1 MKLNELAVTRPTQQ
15 LAKVFEGHFDQR
27 MQFDSLNRKQLH
39 NMYRQVRGVL
49 SEVRSSPARHH
60 SEKNPSYLKLM
71 MMEQALAEKIY
82 EDEMG
87 NTNPQPGTPGAGMSP
102 QQTAAMTAQQKQEE
116 IKQMETDLK
125 NKKDEV
131 NDLQDRINAAKT
143 TYSSMS
149 AVAEWR
155 SRAQTHGYYLSEG
168 EVQQA
173 QVVLAAQDMVD
184 KMQSMIE
191 DSTEMQFKELP
202 ALVDSIKNQIGP
214 DQAAQ
219 FNNDA
224 QAALSGLVQNLQGSK
239 QQLEQALGVVT
250 GQAPTPGSDM
260 GAAGGMGMPAAPGAP
275 GGDMGLAGPP
285 PGGEEMPPAPEAEP
299 GAAAPAAAL
308 GRGRR

>member
-15 LAKVFEGHFDQR
+15 IAKVFEGHFDQSVK
-27 MQFDSLNRKQLH
+27 FDTLNRKQLH
-39 NMYRQVRGVL
+39 SMYRQVRGVL
-49 SEVRSSPARHH
+49 SEVRSSPARHT
-60 SEKNPSYLKLM
+60 SEKNPAYLKLM

-82 EDEMG
+82 EAEIGATGTPDAAAG
-87 NTNPQPGTPGAGMSP
+87 VNPQQA
-102 QQTAAMTAQQKQEE
+102 AAMA
-116 IKQMETDLK
+116 IKQKMDQKKQVQQELDAAKKQVTDLQ
-125 NKKDEV
+125 NQL
-131 NDLQDRINAAKT
+131 NSLNT
-143 TYSSMS
+143 TTT
-149 AVAEWR
+149 VQETELR
-155 SRAQTHGYYLSEG
+155 LRAQGYGYYLSEG

-184 KMQSMIE
+184 KMQDMIE

-250 GQAPTPGSDM
+250 GQAPTPG
-260 GAAGGMGMPAAPGAP
+260 AGMGMTSPP

-285 PGGEEMPPAPEAEP
+285 PGEEEIEVAATEPIEP

-308 GRGRR
+308 GRERR

>member
-15 LAKVFEGHFDQR
+15 IAKVFEGHFDQR
-27 MQFDSLNRKQLH
+27 VQIDSLNRKQLH
-39 NMYRQVRGVL
+39 SMYRQVRSAL

-60 SEKNPSYLKLM
+60 SEKNPAYLKMM
-71 MMEQALAEKIY
+71 MMEQALADKIY

-87 NTNPQPGTPGAGMSP
+87 NPTPQPGTPGAGMNP
-102 QQTAAMTAQQKQEE
+102 QQTAAVTAQQRQEE
-116 IKQMETDLK
+116 IKQMEIDLK

-131 NDLQDRINAAKT
+131 NNLQNAINSKKT
-143 TYSSMS
+143 SYSSML

-155 SRAQTHGYYLSEG
+155 SRAQSHGYYLSEG

-184 KMQSMIE
+184 KMQDMIE

-202 ALVDSIKNQIGP
+202 ALVDSIKNQIGQE
-214 DQAAQ
+214 QAAQ
-219 FNNDA
+219 FNTDA
-224 QAALSGLVQNLQGSK
+224 QAALSGLVQNLQASK

-250 GQAPTPGSDM
+250 GQGPVAM
-260 GAAGGMGMPAAPGAP
+260 PGADAGMMP
-275 GGDMGLAGPP
+275 PDNDMGLAGPP
-285 PGGEEMPPAPEAEP
+285 PGEEQIDISATEPIEP

>member
-15 LAKVFEGHFDQR
+15 IAKVFEGHFDQQV
-27 MQFDSLNRKQLH
+27 QFDSLNRNQLH
-39 NMYRQVRGVL
+39 SMYRKVRGTL
-49 SEVRSSPARHH
+49 NEVRATSARHN

-82 EDEMG
+82 EDEMAAATPG
-87 NTNPQPGTPGAGMSP
+87 INPQQA
-102 QQTAAMTAQQKQEE
+102 AAMAAKQKMDQKDQVQKELE
-116 IKQMETDLK
+116 AAKKQ
-125 NKKDEV
+125 V
-131 NDLQDRINAAKT
+131 VDLQNQLNDINT
-143 TYSSMS
+143 TTT
-149 AVAEWR
+149 VQEWR
-155 SRAQTHGYYLSEG
+155 RRARANGYYLSEG

-250 GQAPTPGSDM
+250 GQAPTPGADM
-260 GAAGGMGMPAAPGAP
+260 GMTPP
-275 GGDMGLAGPP
+275 GGDMGLAGAAPE
-285 PGGEEMPPAPEAEP
+285 GEVEIAAELPAPEEP

>member
-15 LAKVFEGHFDQR
+15 IAKVFEGHFDQ
-27 MQFDSLNRKQLH
+27 QVQLDSLDRDQLH

-87 NTNPQPGTPGAGMSP
+87 QQNPQTPATPGVNP
-102 QQTAAMTAQQKQEE
+102 QQAAAMAAKQKVDTV
-116 IKQMETDLK
+116 KKLETDLEA
-125 NKKDEV
+125 KKKEV
-131 NDLQDRINAAKT
+131 TDLQNQLNAAKT
-143 TYSSMS
+143 TTT
-149 AVAEWR
+149 VQEWR
-155 SRAQTHGYYLSEG
+155 RRAQDNGYYLSEG

-202 ALVDSIKNQIGP
+202 ALVDSIKNQIGQE
-214 DQAAQ
+214 QAAQ

-224 QAALSGLVQNLQGSK
+224 QAALSGLVQNLQASK

-250 GQAPTPGSDM
+250 GQGPVAMPGADAGM
-260 GAAGGMGMPAAPGAP
+260 PPAGG
-275 GGDMGLAGPP
+275 DIGLAGPP
-285 PGGEEMPPAPEAEP
+285 PGEEEIEVAAIEP

-308 GRGRR
+308 GRERR

>member
-1 MKLNELAVTRPTQQ
+1 MKLNELAVTRLTRQI
-15 LAKVFEGHFDQR
+15 AKVFEGHFDQR
-27 MQFDSLNRKQLH
+27 VQFDSLNRKQLH
-39 NMYRQVRGVL
+39 SMYRQVRGVL

-60 SEKNPSYLKLM
+60 SEKNPAYLKLM

-87 NTNPQPGTPGAGMSP
+87 NTNPQPGTPGMNP
-102 QQTAAMTAQQKQEE
+102 QQTAAVTAQQKQEE
-116 IKQMETDLK
+116 IKQMEIDLK

-131 NDLQDRINAAKT
+131 NDLQNKINTAKT

-184 KMQSMIE
+184 KMQDMIE

-202 ALVDSIKNQIGP
+202 ALVDSIKNQIGQE
-214 DQAAQ
+214 QAAQ

-250 GQAPTPGSDM
+250 GQGPVAMP
-260 GAAGGMGMPAAPGAP
+260 GAAAGMMPPE
-275 GGDMGLAGPP
+275 GDMGLAGPP
-285 PGGEEMPPAPEAEP
+285 PGEEEIEVAATEPIEP

>member
-15 LAKVFEGHFDQR
+15 IAKVFEGHFDQLVK
-27 MQFDSLNRKQLH
+27 FDTLTRNQLH

-49 SEVRSSPARHH
+49 SEVRGSTSRHT
-60 SEKNPSYLKLM
+60 SEKDPSYLKLM

-82 EDEMG
+82 EAEMG
-87 NTNPQPGTPGAGMSP
+87 ATGTSNAAGVNPQQA
-102 QQTAAMTAQQKQEE
+102 AAMA
-116 IKQMETDLK
+116 IKQKMDQKKQVQQDLDAAKKQVTDLQ
-125 NKKDEV
+125 NQL
-131 NDLQDRINAAKT
+131 NSINT
-143 TYSSMS
+143 TTT
-149 AVAEWR
+149 VQETELR
-155 SRAQTHGYYLSEG
+155 LRAQGYGYYLSEG

-184 KMQSMIE
+184 KLQDMIE

-224 QAALSGLVQNLQGSK
+224 QAAFSGLVQNLQGSK

-250 GQAPTPGSDM
+250 GQAPIPGADM
-260 GAAGGMGMPAAPGAP
+260 GMTPPP
-275 GGDMGLAGPP
+275 DVDMGLAGPMP
-285 PGGEEMPPAPEAEP
+285 GEEIEVTATDP
-299 GAAAPAAAL
+299 GAVAPAAAL
-308 GRGRR
+308 GRERR

>member
-1 MKLNELAVTRPTQQ
+1 MKLNELAVTRPTRQI
-15 LAKVFEGHFDQR
+15 AKVFEGHFDQR
-27 MQFDSLNRKQLH
+27 VQFDSLNRKQLH
-39 NMYRQVRGVL
+39 DMYRQVRGVL
-49 SEVRSSPARHH
+49 SEVRASPARHH
-60 SEKNPSYLKLM
+60 SEKNPAYLKMM

-82 EDEMG
+82 EDEMMQQ
-87 NTNPQPGTPGAGMSP
+87 NPQAGTPGTPGINP
-102 QQTAAMTAQQKQEE
+102 QQNAAMAVKQKLDQKAQVQKELE
-116 IKQMETDLK
+116 DLK
-125 NKKDEV
+125 KQVTDKQNEL
-131 NDLQDRINAAKT
+131 NDLNT
-143 TYSSMS
+143 TTT
-149 AVAEWR
+149 VQEWR
-155 SRAQTHGYYLSEG
+155 RRARANGYYLSEG

-214 DQAAQ
+214 EQAAQ

-250 GQAPTPGSDM
+250 GQAPTPGADM
-260 GAAGGMGMPAAPGAP
+260 GAAGGMGMTPP

-285 PGGEEMPPAPEAEP
+285 PGGEEMPPAPEEM

>member
-15 LAKVFEGHFDQR
+15 IAKVFEGHFDQR
-27 MQFDSLNRKQLH
+27 VQIDSLNRNQLH

-87 NTNPQPGTPGAGMSP
+87 QQNPQTPATPGINP
-102 QQTAAMTAQQKQEE
+102 QQAAAMAAKQKVDTV
-116 IKQMETDLK
+116 KKLETDLEA
-125 NKKDEV
+125 KKKEV
-131 NDLQDRINAAKT
+131 TDLQNQLNAAKT
-143 TYSSMS
+143 TTT
-149 AVAEWR
+149 VQEWR
-155 SRAQTHGYYLSEG
+155 RRAQDNGYYLSEG

-250 GQAPTPGSDM
+250 GQAPTPGADM
-260 GAAGGMGMPAAPGAP
+260 GMTPPP

-285 PGGEEMPPAPEAEP
+285 PGEEEIEIAATEPAEL

-308 GRGRR
+308 GRERR

>member
-15 LAKVFEGHFDQR
+15 IAKVFEGHFDQR
-27 MQFDSLNRKQLH
+27 VQIDSLNRKQLH
-39 NMYRQVRGVL
+39 NMYRRVRGVL
-49 SEVRSSPARHH
+49 SEVRSSSARHN
-60 SEKNPSYLKLM
+60 SEKNPAYLKMM

-82 EDEMG
+82 EDEMAQQ
-87 NTNPQPGTPGAGMSP
+87 NPQTGAPGAPGVNP
-102 QQTAAMTAQQKQEE
+102 QQAAAMATKQKVDQKAQVQKELE
-116 IKQMETDLK
+116 DLK
-125 NKKDEV
+125 KQVTDKQNEL
-131 NDLQDRINAAKT
+131 NDLNTST
-143 TYSSMS
+143 T
-149 AVAEWR
+149 VQEWR
-155 SRAQTHGYYLSEG
+155 RRAQAHGYYLSEG

-184 KMQSMIE
+184 KMQDMIE

-202 ALVDSIKNQIGP
+202 ALVDSIKNQIGQE
-214 DQAAQ
+214 QAAQ
-219 FNNDA
+219 FNTDA

-250 GQAPTPGSDM
+250 GQGPVAMPG
-260 GAAGGMGMPAAPGAP
+260 AGMPPPGGAP

-285 PGGEEMPPAPEAEP
+285 PGGEEMPPAPEEM

>member
-15 LAKVFEGHFDQR
+15 IAKVFEGHFDQR
-27 MQFDSLNRKQLH
+27 VQFDSMNRKQLH

-49 SEVRSSPARHH
+49 SEVRSSPARHT
-60 SEKNPSYLKLM
+60 SEQNPAYLKMM

-82 EDEMG
+82 EDEMAAQG
-87 NTNPQPGTPGAGMSP
+87 PGAANPVGMDP
-102 QQTAAMTAQQKQEE
+102 QQAAAMAAKQKMDKKDQLTKELE
-116 IKQMETDLK
+116 DLK
-125 NKKDEV
+125 KQVTDKQNELNAV
-131 NDLQDRINAAKT
+131 NTSVTVQ
-143 TYSSMS
+143 
-149 AVAEWR
+149 EWR
-155 SRAQTHGYYLSEG
+155 RRAQSHGYYLSEG

-184 KMQSMIE
+184 KMQDMIE

-202 ALVDSIKNQIGP
+202 ALVDSIKNQIGQE
-214 DQAAQ
+214 QAAQ

-224 QAALSGLVQNLQGSK
+224 QSALSGLVQNLQGSK

-250 GQAPTPGSDM
+250 GQPSMPGGDM
-260 GAAGGMGMPAAPGAP
+260 GAAGGMGMPPAP

-285 PGGEEMPPAPEAEP
+285 PGGEMPPEAEP

>member
-15 LAKVFEGHFDQR
+15 IAKVFEGHFDQQV
-27 MQFDSLNRKQLH
+27 QFDSLNRKQLH
-39 NMYRQVRGVL
+39 SMYRQVRGVL
-49 SEVRSSPARHH
+49 SEVRSSPARHR
-60 SEKNPSYLKLM
+60 SEQDPSYLKLM

-87 NTNPQPGTPGAGMSP
+87 NTNPQAGTPGAPGINP
-102 QQTAAMTAQQKQEE
+102 QQNAAMAAKQKQDD
-116 IKQMETDLK
+116 IKQMETDLEDL
-125 NKKDEV
+125 KKQVTDKQNE
-131 NDLQDRINAAKT
+131 LNAAKT
-143 TYSSMS
+143 T
-149 AVAEWR
+149 VTVQEWR
-155 SRAQTHGYYLSEG
+155 RRAQGHGYYLSEG

-250 GQAPTPGSDM
+250 GQGPIAMPG
-260 GAAGGMGMPAAPGAP
+260 AEAGMPAAPGAMP

-285 PGGEEMPPAPEAEP
+285 PEGEEMPPAPEAEP

>member
-15 LAKVFEGHFDQR
+15 IAKVFEGHFDQR
-27 MQFDSLNRKQLH
+27 VQFDSMNRKQLH

-49 SEVRSSPARHH
+49 SEVRSSPARHS
-60 SEKNPSYLKLM
+60 SERDPAYLKLM

-82 EDEMG
+82 EDEMAQQNPTTPG
-87 NTNPQPGTPGAGMSP
+87 VNPQQA
-102 QQTAAMTAQQKQEE
+102 AAMAAKQKIDDKDRITKELE
-116 IKQMETDLK
+116 DLK
-125 NKKDEV
+125 KQVTDKQNEL
-131 NDLQDRINAAKT
+131 NDINTST
-143 TYSSMS
+143 T
-149 AVAEWR
+149 VQEWR
-155 SRAQTHGYYLSEG
+155 RRAQSHGYYLSEG

-202 ALVDSIKNQIGP
+202 ALVDSIKNQIGQE
-214 DQAAQ
+214 QAAQ

-250 GQAPTPGSDM
+250 GQAPTPVGSM
-260 GAAGGMGMPAAPGAP
+260 GAAGGMPPAP

-285 PGGEEMPPAPEAEP
+285 PGGEEMPPAPEEM

>member
-15 LAKVFEGHFDQR
+15 IAKVFEGHFDQQV
-27 MQFDSLNRKQLH
+27 QFDSLNRKQLH

-49 SEVRSSPARHH
+49 SEVRSSPARHR
-60 SEKNPSYLKLM
+60 SEQDPAYLKLM
-71 MMEQALAEKIY
+71 MMEQALADRIY

-87 NTNPQPGTPGAGMSP
+87 NATPQPGTPGAGMTP
-102 QQTAAMTAQQKQEE
+102 QQTAAMAMKQKTDQKAQVQKELE
-116 IKQMETDLK
+116 DLK
-125 NKKDEV
+125 KQVTDKQNEL
-131 NDLQDRINAAKT
+131 NDLNT
-143 TYSSMS
+143 S
-149 AVAEWR
+149 ATVQEWR
-155 SRAQTHGYYLSEG
+155 RRAQTHGYYLSEG

-202 ALVDSIKNQIGP
+202 ALVDSIKNQIGQE
-214 DQAAQ
+214 QAAQ

-250 GQAPTPGSDM
+250 GQGPVAMP
-260 GAAGGMGMPAAPGAP
+260 GAAAGMMPP
-275 GGDMGLAGPP
+275 GGDQGLAGPP
-285 PGGEEMPPAPEAEP
+285 PGGEMPPAPEET

-308 GRGRR
+308 GRERR

>member
-49 SEVRSSPARHH
+49 SEVRSSPARHN
-60 SEKNPSYLKLM
+60 SEKNSSYLKLM
-71 MMEQALAEKIY
+71 MMEQALADRIY
-82 EDEMG
+82 EDEMAQQNSQAG
-87 NTNPQPGTPGAGMSP
+87 APGTPGMNP
-102 QQTAAMTAQQKQEE
+102 QQTAAMAMKEKTDQKAQVQKELE
-116 IKQMETDLK
+116 DLK
-125 NKKDEV
+125 KQVTDKQNEL
-131 NDLQDRINAAKT
+131 NDLNT
-143 TYSSMS
+143 S
-149 AVAEWR
+149 ATVQEWR
-155 SRAQTHGYYLSEG
+155 RRAQTHGYYLSEG

-202 ALVDSIKNQIGP
+202 ALVDSIKNQIGQE
-214 DQAAQ
+214 QAAQ

-250 GQAPTPGSDM
+250 GQGPVAMPGGDM
-260 GAAGGMGMPAAPGAP
+260 GAAGGMPSAP

-285 PGGEEMPPAPEAEP
+285 PGGEMPPAPEEM

>member
-15 LAKVFEGHFDQR
+15 IAKIFEGHFDQR
-27 MQFDSLNRKQLH
+27 IPFDSMNRNQLH
-39 NMYRQVRGVL
+39 SMYRKVRGTL
-49 SEVRSSPARHH
+49 NEVRATSARHN
-60 SEKNPSYLKLM
+60 SEKNPAYLKLM

-87 NTNPQPGTPGAGMSP
+87 QQNPATPGINPQ
-102 QQTAAMTAQQKQEE
+102 QNAAMAAKQKVDTV
-116 IKQMETDLK
+116 KKLETDLEA
-125 NKKDEV
+125 KKKEV
-131 NDLQDRINAAKT
+131 IDLQNQLNSAKT
-143 TYSSMS
+143 TTT
-149 AVAEWR
+149 VQEWR
-155 SRAQTHGYYLSEG
+155 RRAQDNDYYLSEG

-184 KMQSMIE
+184 KMQDMIE

-224 QAALSGLVQNLQGSK
+224 QAALSGLVQNLQASK

-250 GQAPTPGSDM
+250 GQAPTPGADM
-260 GAAGGMGMPAAPGAP
+260 GMTPP
-275 GGDMGLAGPP
+275 GGDQGLAGPP
-285 PGGEEMPPAPEAEP
+285 PGEEIGAELPPEEP
-299 GAAAPAAAL
+299 AIGGPAAAL
-308 GRGRR
+308 GRERR

>member
-15 LAKVFEGHFDQR
+15 IAKVFEGHFDQR

-49 SEVRSSPARHH
+49 SEVRSSSARHH
-60 SEKNPSYLKLM
+60 SEKNPAYLKMM

-82 EDEMG
+82 EAEMG
-87 NTNPQPGTPGAGMSP
+87 ATGAPGDAAGVNPQQA
-102 QQTAAMTAQQKQEE
+102 AAMAVKQKMDQKKQVQQDLD
-116 IKQMETDLK
+116 DLK
-125 NKKDEV
+125 KQVIDKQNEL
-131 NDLQDRINAAKT
+131 NSLNT
-143 TYSSMS
+143 TTT
-149 AVAEWR
+149 VQETELR
-155 SRAQTHGYYLSEG
+155 LRAQGYGYYLSEG

-224 QAALSGLVQNLQGSK
+224 QAALSGLVQNLQASK

-250 GQAPTPGSDM
+250 GQAPTPGADM
-260 GAAGGMGMPAAPGAP
+260 GMTPPP
-275 GGDMGLAGPP
+275 GGDQGLAGPP
-285 PGGEEMPPAPEAEP
+285 PGAELGAEP
-299 GAAAPAAAL
+299 GAEPGAEEPGLGGPAAAL
-308 GRGRR
+308 GRERR

>member
-15 LAKVFEGHFDQR
+15 IAKVFEGHFDQR
-27 MQFDSLNRKQLH
+27 VQIDSLNRKQLH
-39 NMYRQVRGVL
+39 SMYRQVRGAL

-60 SEKNPSYLKLM
+60 SEKNPAYLKMM

-87 NTNPQPGTPGAGMSP
+87 NQQPGAANPMGMDP
-102 QQTAAMTAQQKQEE
+102 QQTAAVTVQQKQEK
-116 IKQMETDLK
+116 IKQMELDLK

-131 NDLQDRINAAKT
+131 NDLQNAINREKT
-143 TYSSMS
+143 TVGSMS
-149 AVAEWR
+149 AVQEWR
-155 SRAQTHGYYLSEG
+155 RHAQSHGYYLSEG

-184 KMQSMIE
+184 KMQDMIE

-202 ALVDSIKNQIGP
+202 ALVDSIKNQIGQE
-214 DQAAQ
+214 QAAQ
-219 FNNDA
+219 FNTDA
-224 QAALSGLVQNLQGSK
+224 QAALSGLVQNLQASK

-250 GQAPTPGSDM
+250 GQGPVAM
-260 GAAGGMGMPAAPGAP
+260 PGADAGMMP
-275 GGDMGLAGPP
+275 PDSDMGLAGPP
-285 PGGEEMPPAPEAEP
+285 PGEEQIDISATEPIEP

>member
-1 MKLNELAVTRPTQQ
+1 MKLNELAVTRPTRQI
-15 LAKVFEGHFDQR
+15 AKVFEGHFDQR
-27 MQFDSLNRKQLH
+27 VQFDSLNRKQLH

-49 SEVRSSPARHH
+49 SEVRSSPARHN

-71 MMEQALAEKIY
+71 MMEQALADRIY
-82 EDEMG
+82 EDEMAQQ
-87 NTNPQPGTPGAGMSP
+87 NPQAGTPNSPGMNP
-102 QQTAAMTAQQKQEE
+102 QQNAAMAAKQKVDNV
-116 IKQMETDLK
+116 KQLETDLEDL
-125 NKKDEV
+125 KKQVTDKQNE
-131 NDLQDRINAAKT
+131 LNAAKT
-143 TYSSMS
+143 T
-149 AVAEWR
+149 VTVQEWR
-155 SRAQTHGYYLSEG
+155 RRAQGHGYYLSEG

-184 KMQSMIE
+184 KMQDMIE

-202 ALVDSIKNQIGP
+202 ALVDSIKNQIGQE
-214 DQAAQ
+214 QAAQ

-250 GQAPTPGSDM
+250 GQGPVAMPGGDM
-260 GAAGGMGMPAAPGAP
+260 GMAGGMPPAP

-285 PGGEEMPPAPEAEP
+285 PGGEMPPEPEP

>member
-15 LAKVFEGHFDQR
+15 IAKVFEGHFDQQV
-27 MQFDSLNRKQLH
+27 QFDSLNRKQLH

-49 SEVRSSPARHH
+49 SEVRSSPARHR
-60 SEKNPSYLKLM
+60 SEQDPAYLKLM
-71 MMEQALAEKIY
+71 MMEQALADRIY

-87 NTNPQPGTPGAGMSP
+87 NATPQPGTPGAGMTP
-102 QQTAAMTAQQKQEE
+102 QQTAAMAMKQKTDQKAQKQKELE
-116 IKQMETDLK
+116 DA
-125 NKKDEV
+125 KKEVQRLQDEL
-131 NDLQDRINAAKT
+131 NDLNTSDTVQ
-143 TYSSMS
+143 
-149 AVAEWR
+149 EWR
-155 SRAQTHGYYLSEG
+155 RRAQTHGYYLSEG

-202 ALVDSIKNQIGP
+202 ALVDSIKNQIGQE
-214 DQAAQ
+214 QAAQ

-250 GQAPTPGSDM
+250 GQGPVAM
-260 GAAGGMGMPAAPGAP
+260 PGADAGMMPP
-275 GGDMGLAGPP
+275 GGDQGLAGPP
-285 PGGEEMPPAPEAEP
+285 PGGEMPPAPEET

-308 GRGRR
+308 GRERR

>member
-15 LAKVFEGHFDQR
+15 IAKLFESHFDQR
-27 MQFDSLNRKQLH
+27 IPFDSMNRNQLH
-39 NMYRQVRGVL
+39 SMYRKVRGTL
-49 SEVRSSPARHH
+49 NEVRATSARHN
-60 SEKNPSYLKLM
+60 SEKNPAYLKLM

-82 EDEMG
+82 EDEMAAAVPG
-87 NTNPQPGTPGAGMSP
+87 AAGVNPQQA
-102 QQTAAMTAQQKQEE
+102 AAMAVKQKMDQK
-116 IKQMETDLK
+116 KQLETELADA
-125 NKKDEV
+125 KKQV
-131 NDLQDRINAAKT
+131 VDLQNQLNSVNTST
-143 TYSSMS
+143 T
-149 AVAEWR
+149 VQEWR
-155 SRAQTHGYYLSEG
+155 RRAQANGYYLSEG

-250 GQAPTPGSDM
+250 GQGPV
-260 GAAGGMGMPAAPGAP
+260 PGADAGMTPP
-275 GGDMGLAGPP
+275 GGDMGLAGPAP
-285 PGGEEMPPAPEAEP
+285 GEEEVGVAAELPAPEEA

>member
-15 LAKVFEGHFDQR
+15 IAKVFEGHFDQQV
-27 MQFDSLNRKQLH
+27 QFDSLNRKQLH
-39 NMYRQVRGVL
+39 SMYRQVRGVL
-49 SEVRSSPARHH
+49 SEVRSSTARHH
-60 SEKNPSYLKLM
+60 SEQDPRYLKMM

-87 NTNPQPGTPGAGMSP
+87 NTTPQTSTSSAPGINPQQA
-102 QQTAAMTAQQKQEE
+102 AAMAAKQKVDTV
-116 IKQMETDLK
+116 KKLETDLEA
-125 NKKDEV
+125 KKKEV
-131 NDLQDRINAAKT
+131 TDLQNQLNAAKT
-143 TYSSMS
+143 TTT
-149 AVAEWR
+149 VAEWHR
-155 SRAQTHGYYLSEG
+155 RAQAGGYYLSEG

-184 KMQSMIE
+184 KLQDMIE

-202 ALVDSIKNQIGP
+202 ALVDSIKNQIGQE
-214 DQAAQ
+214 QAAQ

-250 GQAPTPGSDM
+250 GQGPVAM
-260 GAAGGMGMPAAPGAP
+260 PGADAGMMPP
-275 GGDMGLAGPP
+275 GGDQGLAGPP
-285 PGGEEMPPAPEAEP
+285 PGEEQIDISATEPMEP

-308 GRGRR
+308 GRERR